1 MIPVEEMLK
10 KEDAWVRMIEISR
23 KLWGQKLPDS
33 LIKQFLNEYDLLK
46 LEEQSKQ
53 QEHDARFNDSNGD
66 LSDHGN

>member
-1 MIPVEEMLK
+1 MEEMLK

-33 LIKQFLNEYDLLK
+33 LIKQFLNEYDLMK